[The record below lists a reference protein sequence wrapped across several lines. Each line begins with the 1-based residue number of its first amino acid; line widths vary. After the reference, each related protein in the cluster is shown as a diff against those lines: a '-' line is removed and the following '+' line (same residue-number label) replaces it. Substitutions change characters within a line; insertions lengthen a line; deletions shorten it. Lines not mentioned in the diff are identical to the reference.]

1 MACRHLIVHLQFTTL
16 KNISNFFFNSTKRW
30 HKKLQSFFEIV
41 GNRKCPISSC
51 DCIVLCVNAPIR
63 ILIFWSLIHL
73 SFNDEKNG
81 ERERFF
87 PTRIHQFLVRLHL
100 SLKMSFFYVILS
112 FLERFCNWI
121 IKRVLLFT
129 RGPFLAKNAFYP
141 KKHPKFPKR
150 LIFTLEKGTFFFEQL
165 FPVMARPWLES
176 ISALF
181 FGPKIF
187 CHTTPI
193 LVNGLFVALGE
204 FFWARI
210 SVGAFIYAFCMSG
223 FQLPVCDILWKYIS
237 LGRPT
242 HTGYPEGITLTKL
255 PCHQIDTS

>member
-1 MACRHLIVHLQFTTL
+1 MNKKIAHGVSSPNCPKFTTL

-30 HKKLQSFFEIV
+30 HKKLQSFSEIV
-41 GNRKCPISSC
+41 DIRKCPASSC
-51 DCIVLCVNAPIR
+51 DWIVLCVNAPIR

-100 SLKMSFFYVILS
+100 SLKMSFVYVILS

-150 LIFTLEKGTFFFEQL
+150 LIFTLEKGTFLFAQL
-165 FPVMARPWLES
+165 FPVVARTWLELS
-176 ISALF
+176 F
-181 FGPKIF
+181 FLPG
-187 CHTTPI
+187 
-193 LVNGLFVALGE
+193 
-204 FFWARI
+204 I
-210 SVGAFIYAFCMSG
+210 SVFGLKIRF
-223 FQLPVCDILWKYIS
+223 LPYDPDFNQWSNFS
-237 LGRPT
+237 L
-242 HTGYPEGITLTKL
+242 I
-255 PCHQIDTS
+255 